1 MVPGLRGAIAVS
13 VGTQASAFN
22 FGSRA
27 WGPTAARLR
36 RSASRVYYQ
45 ALGNRVCRPHV
56 LTEPIETGPM
66 IELFSFFEEREA
78 GPLVLSDDIA
88 VRKGIDGA
96 GARGGSEV
104 VKGHGGTAA

>member
-1 MVPGLRGAIAVS
+1 MSTGIGGTRGYSDFCRNAGPCVQFWPQS
-13 VGTQASAFN
+13 LGPYRYTQH
-22 FGSRA
+22 
-27 WGPTAARLR
+27 
-36 RSASRVYYQ
+36 
-45 ALGNRVCRPHV
+45 ALGRRVCRPHV
-56 LTEPIETGPM
+56 LTEPIGTEPM

-88 VRKGIDGA
+88 VWKGIDGA